1 MKKLQRAVTSIAG
14 LQIRDRAGRAM
25 RTPTLYTFL
34 CDLGLALIIF
44 HVAPLLIA
52 QARVPLDLSRT
63 HLRQPTA
70 ACEHH
75 QAHGGAARAADESHV
90 GGRTYAAPGKT
101 DW

>member
-1 MKKLQRAVTSIAG
+1 
-14 LQIRDRAGRAM
+14 M

-34 CDLGLALIIF
+34 CDLGFALIIF

-63 HLRQPTA
+63 HVRQPTA

-75 QAHGGAARAADESHV
+75 R
-90 GGRTYAAPGKT
+90 RTAAPLEQLTRAVSVGARMPVSYT
-101 DW
+101 HLTLPTNREV